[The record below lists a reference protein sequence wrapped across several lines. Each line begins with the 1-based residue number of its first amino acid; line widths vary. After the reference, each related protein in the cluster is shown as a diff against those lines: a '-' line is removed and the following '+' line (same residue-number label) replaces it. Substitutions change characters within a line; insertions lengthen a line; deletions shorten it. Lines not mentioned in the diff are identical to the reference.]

1 MADDI
6 LGDLLRAHDGPGEAP
21 RANGLGDVIGRA
33 VGTPRQAAPAA
44 PAPDLV
50 PLLGLDDA
58 ALGRLLRYMPS
69 DAVVPLLAHAPM
81 PVVQRIVGMLDAES
95 QAWLASQS
103 ESLESCP
110 DETHAAAARK
120 ALSLIDRARAAP
132 GTAPAAAPAAPPA
145 RRPVEVGMSFSTPSQ
160 GAVEAPVPVVATV
173 PAVPKAAQAASHA
186 TGDDTLDTLAAL
198 VAMAAGRDPAQML
211 ELAEAVDHP
220 VLAAGLR
227 SIAGGGTA
235 HDADEAVRCA
245 GAAWIAEQE
254 RRIEL
259 MRQAIHA
266 IRFGDDPQRFRAQA
280 GRV

>member
-1 MADDI
+1 MAGPKAGI
-6 LGDLLRAHDGPGEAP
+6 SLRLP
-21 RANGLGDVIGRA
+21 
-33 VGTPRQAAPAA
+33 AAPAA
-44 PAPDLV
+44 PAPDLA

-95 QAWLASQS
+95 QAWLAAQS
-103 ESLESCP
+103 DALESCP
-110 DETHAAAARK
+110 EETHAAAARK
-120 ALSLIDRARAAP
+120 ALSLIDRARANP
-132 GTAPAAAPAAPPA
+132 GTPAAAAPPTAPPA
-145 RRPVEVGMSFSTPSQ
+145 RRPVEVGMSFNTPAQ
-160 GAVEAPVPVVATV
+160 GAVETAQPAPAPAPVRPTPAPVPARA
-173 PAVPKAAQAASHA
+173 PAPVAAQAS
-186 TGDDTLDTLAAL
+186 GDDTLDTLAAL
-198 VAMAAGRDPAQML
+198 VAMAAGRSPAQML

-235 HDADEAVRCA
+235 HDDDEAVRVA
-245 GAAWIAEQE
+245 GAAWITEQE

-259 MRQAIHA
+259 MRKAIHA

-280 GRV
+280 